1 MRTIRAEYDGEM
13 QSKNHSNERTHLQ
26 IIKLKNNRKHTEA
39 AIRTCSL
46 I

>member
-1 MRTIRAEYDGEM
+1 MRTSRTEYDGEM
-13 QSKNHSNERTHLQ
+13 QSKNHSNEKTYLQ

-39 AIRTCSL
+39 AIRTYSL